1 MGPRAAE
8 PGLPQEAVA
17 GMRPGAGR
25 ARRAFALLAAGL
37 AALLAAALLRGLSP
51 SDDTLLSGD
60 TQGTTYSI
68 KIAAPLGEAEH
79 RRVEETIAQR
89 LDRIDRVLSLYREDS
104 ELSRFNRLDGVE
116 PVPASTDLI
125 EVFQMARTVSEVTG
139 GAFDVTVA
147 PLVAAWDFGPASTGD
162 AKAPSDAALA
172 ELRGRVGYEKIEV
185 DAARGALRKMV
196 AGVTC
201 DLNAIAQGYT
211 VDRLAA
217 DLLGLGYQN
226 FVVEVGG
233 EVCARGHN
241 TRGIPWQVAIE
252 KPVFDGREVEQVI
265 PLDNMALSTSGDY
278 RNYREKDG
286 VRLSHLIDPH
296 SGRPVTH
303 HLASVSVLHSQC
315 ALADA
320 WATALMVMGPQMGYD
335 LALSQ
340 GLAVL
345 FISSGQDTGFVT
357 RATPEFERL
366 AGNGGQGT
374 AR

>member
-1 MGPRAAE
+1 
-8 PGLPQEAVA
+8 
-17 GMRPGAGR
+17 MRPGAGR
-25 ARRAFALLAAGL
+25 AHRAFALLAAGL

-185 DAARGALRKMV
+185 DAARGALHKTV